1 MIACCLFGAW
11 SSGFAVCGAEVQLG
25 VPGCTGGVVE
35 SVGREEIIDDAGA
48 VLVVDD
54 TQTDHPCEQQRP
66 HELAHGKL
74 EVELVE
80 LSVGVGT
87 LQDGFKR
94 LAVVLDD
101 ACLQCAFA
109 SLPVSG
115 VVGTVGRGSQGYP
128 GQGRRMQRCL
138 FVQRRLAA
146 HQFDKPVTQRPCRR
160 WRRDRGQEPFECG
173 GKEIRR
179 AAEVAVKSGAGNL

>member
-1 MIACCLFGAW
+1 
-11 SSGFAVCGAEVQLG
+11 
-25 VPGCTGGVVE
+25 VVE
-35 SVGREEIIDDAGA
+35 SVGREEIIDDADA

-101 ACLQCAFA
+101 ACPQCASA
-109 SLPVSG
+109 SLPVLG
-115 VVGTVGRGSQGYP
+115 VVGTVGSGSQALGAS
-128 GQGRRMQRCL
+128 
-138 FVQRRLAA
+138 RL
-146 HQFDKPVTQRPCRR
+146 P
-160 WRRDRGQEPFECG
+160 
-173 GKEIRR
+173 
-179 AAEVAVKSGAGNL
+179 

>member
-1 MIACCLFGAW
+1 MFAASQLPMW
-11 SSGFAVCGAEVQLG
+11 SVKMMQRLLVCGAEVQLG

-35 SVGREEIIDDAGA
+35 SVGREEIIDDADA

-66 HELAHGKL
+66 HKLAHGKL

-109 SLPVSG
+109 SLPVLG
-115 VVGTVGRGSQGYP
+115 VVGAVGRGSQGYP
-128 GQGRRMQRCL
+128 GQRRRMQWCL
-138 FVQRRLAA
+138 FGERRLPA
-146 HQFDKPVTQRPCRR
+146 QQ
-160 WRRDRGQEPFECG
+160 
-173 GKEIRR
+173 
-179 AAEVAVKSGAGNL
+179 L

>member
-1 MIACCLFGAW
+1 MSTATPTRWPNPTSARRL
-11 SSGFAVCGAEVQLG
+11 SSARPPRANSSPNSRRSRASLG
-25 VPGCTGGVVE
+25 LVV
-35 SVGREEIIDDAGA
+35 SVGREEIIDDPGA

-54 TQTDHPCEQQRP
+54 TQTNHPCEQQRP
-66 HELAHGKL
+66 HELAYGKL

-109 SLPVSG
+109 SLPVVG
-115 VVGTVGRGSQGYP
+115 VVGTVVSGPQGYP
-128 GQGRRMQRCL
+128 GQGRRMQRRL

-146 HQFDKPVTQRPCRR
+146 HQFDKPVTQRSCRR
-160 WRRDRGQEPFECG
+160 RRHDRRE
-173 GKEIRR
+173 
-179 AAEVAVKSGAGNL
+179 